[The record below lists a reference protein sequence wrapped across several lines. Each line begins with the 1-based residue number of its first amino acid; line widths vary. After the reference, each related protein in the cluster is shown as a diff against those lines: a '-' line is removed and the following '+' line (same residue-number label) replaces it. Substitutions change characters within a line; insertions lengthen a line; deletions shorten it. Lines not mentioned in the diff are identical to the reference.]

1 MALTD
6 EDVREILRIVD
17 ESELE
22 ELRIETPEFKLHVR
36 RSGAPPEPAP
46 EAQPAAEPKAAEAVD
61 RGATQPTPAAAD
73 DDPSRD
79 GAVTIDAPMLGT
91 FYRAEAPGA
100 KPFVDVGAEVGPDT
114 VVCLIEV
121 MKMMN
126 AVSAG
131 VGGTIAEICAEN
143 AQLVE
148 YGEPLFRVDP
158 AA

>member
-1 MALTD
+1 MALSD
-6 EDVREILRIVD
+6 DDVREILRLID

-36 RSGAPPEPAP
+36 RGAAVPADDPPESEPEPEQAEAAAPERPVPAP
-46 EAQPAAEPKAAEAVD
+46 AVESN
-61 RGATQPTPAAAD
+61 GA
-73 DDPSRD
+73 R
-79 GAVTIDAPMLGT
+79 TIEAPMLGT

-100 KPFVDVGAEVGPDT
+100 EPFVEVGTEVDPGT

-126 AVSAG
+126 SIQAG
-131 VGGTIAEICAEN
+131 VAGTIVEVCAEN
-143 AQLVE
+143 AQIVQ

-158 AA
+158 AT